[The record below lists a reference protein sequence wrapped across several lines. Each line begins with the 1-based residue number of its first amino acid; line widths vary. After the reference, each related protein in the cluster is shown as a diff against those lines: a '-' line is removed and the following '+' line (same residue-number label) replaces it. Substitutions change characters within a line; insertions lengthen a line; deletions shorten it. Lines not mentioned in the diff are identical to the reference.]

1 MKAIISFANDS
12 GNYMKALERL
22 EKSMNRFD
30 INTFIGFRGEAS
42 IGSPLHRD
50 NPYAFKIYAFKKAL
64 ELGYRKILYVD
75 SSVVAVKELDSLW
88 QILDED
94 GYFIQEAGHFVGRW
108 CNDRTLN
115 YFGISREE
123 AMLIP
128 MYGNCGVIALDFDKH
143 IALNFFEL
151 WEKSMLDGQFIGSWS
166 DHRHD
171 MTCGSVIANRLK
183 MKLQTGNEWVDYV
196 DVNQTPKSDKIIF
209 HAQGM

>member
-1 MKAIISFANDS
+1 MKAVISFANDL

-30 INTFIGFRGEAS
+30 KNTFIGFRGEGS

-123 AMLIP
+123 AMLMS
-128 MYGNCGVIALDFDKH
+128 MYGNCGVLALDFDKD
-143 IALNFFEL
+143 IAVAFFEL
-151 WEKSMLDGQFIGSWS
+151 WEQSMLDGQFIGSWS